1 MKNTGAFT
9 CLTLF
14 IYHLIN
20 AAIVIACGSAIFA
33 WSSDIGERL
42 MIQTSSMNQVANDW
56 Q

>member
-1 MKNTGAFT
+1 MKNKGSFS
-9 CLTLF
+9 CLTLL

-33 WSSDIGERL
+33 WSNDIGEKL
-42 MIQTSSMNQVANDW
+42 MVQTSSMNQVASDW